1 MNRFL
6 SVWLSTFSAK
16 SALGLLALIALVLL
30 AFALTA
36 DPLIIA
42 LAAVAFVIGIVAY
55 SRSRSQ
61 GVERSLLSGPSAE
74 EDRFLSFQLA
84 SGMDRKEYVDSYSVL
99 LLIFLPAVFAVFL
112 VCMRSFLGDAARG
125 AESALTLTLLMVPLF
140 YMVIHHNIC
149 AMAGEDRPAR
159 FLAMVL
165 LYVLYFLGVL
175 VGLIVVLDAPLLGM
189 VVSGAIAIAAALA
202 LRSRSIEKMMRADV

>member
-1 MNRFL
+1 
-6 SVWLSTFSAK
+6 
-16 SALGLLALIALVLL
+16 
-30 AFALTA
+30 
-36 DPLIIA
+36 
-42 LAAVAFVIGIVAY
+42 
-55 SRSRSQ
+55 
-61 GVERSLLSGPSAE
+61 
-74 EDRFLSFQLA
+74 
-84 SGMDRKEYVDSYSVL
+84 
-99 LLIFLPAVFAVFL
+99 
-112 VCMRSFLGDAARG
+112 
-125 AESALTLTLLMVPLF
+125 MVPLF